1 MNIDI
6 PGALFT
12 LSLSIPIF
20 KVKRAPVISMLIEGL
35 PLVGKIDTL
44 VSLLMEST
52 NFSICRSKLSNYL
65 SAHGLLHLR
74 DVIKCQ

>member
-20 KVKRAPVISMLIEGL
+20 KVKSAPVISMLIEGL
-35 PLVGKIDTL
+35 PLVGKNRKVGEFVD
-44 VSLLMEST
+44 
-52 NFSICRSKLSNYL
+52 R
-65 SAHGLLHLR
+65 
-74 DVIKCQ
+74 